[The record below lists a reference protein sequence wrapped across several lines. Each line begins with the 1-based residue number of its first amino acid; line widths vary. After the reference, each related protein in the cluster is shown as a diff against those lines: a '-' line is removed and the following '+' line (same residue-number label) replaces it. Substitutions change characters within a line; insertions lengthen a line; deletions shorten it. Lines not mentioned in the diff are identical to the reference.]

1 MRGGKRRR
9 NFVPEKKRK
18 LTIIATSQKKKG
30 TCLCTREKRERLYY
44 IPFQPFLHPRARD
57 FVNVLT
63 AFNIPVHS
71 LCSASS
77 RGPFKRDDRCLARDR
92 HAHDSSRVALDIQ
105 NNLSIERAGCRQRR
119 HPGDIK
125 QFIYLLVDVLK

>member
-1 MRGGKRRR
+1 MRGEKEE
-9 NFVPEKKRK
+9 EKKRK
-18 LTIIATSQKKKG
+18 LTIIATSQKKKKKG

-92 HAHDSSRVALDIQ
+92 HAHDSSRVALDI
-105 NNLSIERAGCRQRR
+105 
-119 HPGDIK
+119 
-125 QFIYLLVDVLK
+125 

>member
-1 MRGGKRRR
+1 MRGKKKKK
-9 NFVPEKKRK
+9 FPEKKRK
-18 LTIIATSQKKKG
+18 GRKHLIKKRRKKKG
-30 TCLCTREKRERLYY
+30 SVHERREKVYC
-44 IPFQPFLHPRARD
+44 IPFRPFVHPRARD

-71 LCSASS
+71 HCSASC

-92 HAHDSSRVALDIQ
+92 HAHDSRVALDIQ
-105 NNLSIERAGCRQRR
+105 NNLSIERTPGCRQRR